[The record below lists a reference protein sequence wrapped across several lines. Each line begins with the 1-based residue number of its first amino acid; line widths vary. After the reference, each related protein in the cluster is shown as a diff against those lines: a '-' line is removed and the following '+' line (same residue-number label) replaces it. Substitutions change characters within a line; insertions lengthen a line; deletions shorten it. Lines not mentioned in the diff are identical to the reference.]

1 MSFQTARQNLSII
14 QVAEHL
20 GYAYNKA
27 KGQIKPQY
35 EHPNGDK
42 IIVTNPHENS
52 VQMYFNRDGTE
63 NGSVIDFIKNRLH
76 QFSGI
81 AYQKD
86 MDGVNQVL
94 RQFKAI
100 DPIPMGQ
107 NASYN
112 PSSLPKLI
120 EKKPFNNKDFQI
132 RAFDATHYSYFIS
145 RAISVQTLDKFSKH
159 IAIVKDNAHSH
170 YNIGFPYKNEKNEVV
185 GYELRNQN
193 FKGHARNSNKESGV
207 WMANFAAENGLTRQV
222 FLFESAID
230 AMSFYQLFK
239 DKFDFDNAAFIS
251 FGGGVSHKQIDT
263 VLNTFPQA
271 KYYSGFDNDV
281 NGHVYDFV
289 VEKKLNPKLVMDM
302 KRVGEEFVIKHKETE
317 IKMPMAEFSLEKLSK
332 LTGAE
337 MMLYVAKPKDISMKD
352 FNEALQKKE
361 NRVNE
366 KRTMKY

>member
-52 VQMYFNRDGTE
+52 IQVYFNRDASGDK
-63 NGSVIDFIKNRLH
+63 GSVIDFIKNRLN
-76 QFSGI
+76 QFNGI

-100 DPIPMGQ
+100 DPIPMTQ
-107 NASYN
+107 NVA
-112 PSSLPKLI
+112 PKPI
-120 EKKPFNNKDFQI
+120 EKLPFNGKDFQI
-132 RAFDATHYSYFIS
+132 KPFDAPYYPYFIS
-145 RAISVQTLDKFSKH
+145 RSLSTQTLDKFKKH
-159 IAIVKDNAHSH
+159 IAIVKDNAQAY
-170 YNIGFPYKNEKNEVV
+170 YNIGFPYKNDKNEVV
-185 GYELRNQN
+185 GYELRNHN

-207 WMANFAAENGLTRQV
+207 WMANFAAANGLTRQV

-230 AMSFYQLFK
+230 AMSFYQINRN
-239 DKFDFDNAAFIS
+239 KFDFDNAAFIS
-251 FGGGVSHKQIDT
+251 FGGGVAHKQIDT

-281 NGHVYDFV
+281 NGHVYDFI

-302 KRVGEEFVIKHKETE
+302 KRVGEEFVIKHKDAE
-317 IKMPMAEFSLEKLSK
+317 IKMPMADFSLDKLSK
-332 LTGAE
+332 LAGVKMT
-337 MMLYVAKPKDISMKD
+337 LYVAKPKDVNMKD
-352 FNEALQKKE
+352 HNEVLKKKVGAVSE
-361 NRVNE
+361 TRSV
-366 KRTMKY
+366 KY

>member
-27 KGQIKPQY
+27 KGQNKPEY

-52 VQMYFNRDGTE
+52 IQMYFNRDAS
-63 NGSVIDFIKNRLH
+63 NDKGSVIDFIKNRLN

-94 RQFKAI
+94 RQFKAV
-100 DPIPMGQ
+100 DPIPISQ
-107 NASYN
+107 NVQSTK
-112 PSSLPKLI
+112 PQPI
-120 EKKPFNNKDFQI
+120 EKKPFNGKDFQLKS
-132 RAFDATHYSYFIS
+132 FDAPYYPYFIS
-145 RAISVQTLDKFSKH
+145 RGLSVLTLDKFKKH
-159 IAIVKDNAHSH
+159 IAIVKDNAHAH

-207 WMANFAAENGLTRQV
+207 WMANFAATNGLTQQV

-239 DKFDFDNAAFIS
+239 EKFDFNNAAFIS
-251 FGGGVSHKQIDT
+251 FGGGVAQKQIDT
-263 VLNTFPQA
+263 VLNSFPQA

-281 NGHVYDFV
+281 NGHVYDFI

-302 KRVGEEFVIKHKETE
+302 KRVGEEFVIKHKDAE
-317 IKMPMAEFSLEKLSK
+317 IKMPMADFSLEKLSK
-332 LTGAE
+332 LTGVE
-337 MMLYVAKPKDISMKD
+337 MKLYVAKPKDVTMKD
-352 FNEALQKKE
+352 YNEVLKKKVG
-361 NRVNE
+361 NVNE
-366 KRTMKY
+366 KKTMKY

>member
-42 IIVTNPHENS
+42 IIVSNPHENS
-52 VQMYFNRDGTE
+52 IQMYFNRDASSDK
-63 NGSVIDFIKNRLH
+63 GSVIDFIKNRLN

-100 DPIPMGQ
+100 DPIPITQ
-107 NASYN
+107 TVA
-112 PSSLPKLI
+112 PKPI
-120 EKKPFNNKDFQI
+120 EKQPFKGQDFQI
-132 RAFDATHYSYFIS
+132 KPFDAPHYPYFIS
-145 RAISVQTLDKFSKH
+145 RGLSSQTLDKFKNY
-159 IAIVKDNAHSH
+159 IAIVKDNAHAY
-170 YNIGFPYKNEKNEVV
+170 YNIGFPYKNEKNELV
-185 GYELRNQN
+185 GYELRNHN

-207 WMANFAAENGLTRQV
+207 WMANFAAANGLTRQV

-239 DKFDFDNAAFIS
+239 NTFDFDNAALIS
-251 FGGGVSHKQIDT
+251 FGGGVAHKQIDT

-281 NGHVYDFV
+281 NGHVYDFI
-289 VEKKLNPKLVMDM
+289 VEKKLNPKLVMDI
-302 KRVGEEFVIKHKETE
+302 KRVGEEFVVKHKDKE
-317 IKMPMAEFSLEKLSK
+317 IKMPMADFSLRKVAALMGTT
-332 LTGAE
+332 LQ
-337 MMLYVAKPKDISMKD
+337 LYVAKPKDVTMKD
-352 FNEALQKKE
+352 YNEVLKKKVGGVSE
-361 NRVNE
+361 TRSV
-366 KRTMKY
+366 KY